1 MLSPA
6 VLGVLVRKHCKPP
19 FHASVVDIAVLVN
32 SPPAAFGEVRVI
44 GEVGEVEILSRCQNV
59 NVPLVGESF
68 ALALLFKTN
77 VDPADVVYAKVPVG
91 AKDSV
96 TLM

>member
-19 FHASVVDIAVLVN
+19 FHASVDDIAASVN

-44 GEVGEVEILSRCQNV
+44 GEPVEAIASRCQNV